1 MPTEAVRPQRAIIKW
16 TGWISA
22 IIAIMAWG
30 FPISPAMA
38 ATTIRATQATWHT
51 RTSPA
56 RTTGPV
62 TAGTNLK
69 VTQVTW
75 NAGTASIR
83 IDGSGAGSG
92 KTVLFSNAATKQQ
105 IGSMRAD
112 RAGSFTFAKQG
123 LSPAP
128 CSILIQGYDG
138 KTLTTGYTG
147 SPPAGC
153 SAPVQ
158 VTGFTITGPTS
169 VNESSSADYSATAT
183 YSNGSSQNVTTGTT
197 WTENSS
203 YASIN
208 SSGHL
213 VTSAVTSNQT
223 LLVSGAFN
231 GKTAVIT
238 VTIRNASTSPLSGSY
253 QVFAFNDL
261 GMHCYDPDF
270 SVFSILPLYNVLHAQ
285 VVQKGSSPKLMDSAV
300 NVTYKAMADAKG
312 SSNTTSKGKTNF
324 WTYVAALYGA
334 NPPVDEGLMGAKMP
348 GSANQPQ
355 PVAWEGGTENWFGAP
370 GIPITALDDNGT
382 INSYPLMNV
391 QALDP
396 ANAAVLSSLP
406 VVVPVSNE
414 MACNV
419 CHNTGNVAAVRSGIS
434 WSQKTDPAI
443 QFRENILL
451 LHDKLNNTSLSS
463 SQPVLCAS
471 CHYSPALDLGHTGP
485 SAVQKTHQTMSRAVH
500 GYHASRTTTTPPS
513 GNACYYCHPGEK
525 TQCARGVMDTAGL
538 TCLDCHGTMTAVA
551 QANRQPWSDLP
562 KCQSCHTGDAASNI
576 GGQIIRR
583 STYTAS
589 PDTATFIVATNKR
602 FAEQDNTLYRNS
614 VGHSGIACESCHGSP
629 HAEWPSREAN
639 DNRTATTIQGH
650 DGMITECTACHGTGL
665 ALTANGGP
673 HGIHNVNSSAWVSGH
688 HDMGANRQ
696 NCGTCHGT
704 TGAGT
709 VLSKAAANRT
719 LGGRT
724 IAKGTQIGC
733 GLCHKNEL

>member
-112 RAGSFTFAKQG
+112 KARISRFKTRLRPQ
-123 LSPAP
+123 AP

-238 VTIRNASTSPLSGSY
+238 VTIRNASTSPLSGTF
-253 QVFAFNDL
+253 QAFAVNDL

-270 SVFSILPLYNVLHAQ
+270 SVFSILPVYNVVHAQ
-285 VVQKGSSPKLMDSAV
+285 VIQKGSTPKIMDSTV
-300 NVTYKAMADAKG
+300 DVKYNAMADATG
-312 SSNTTSKGKTNF
+312 SINTTSAGKTNF
-324 WTYVAALYGA
+324 WTYVAALFGA
-334 NPPVDEGLMGAKMP
+334 NPPVDTGLMGAKMP
-348 GSANQPQ
+348 GSTNQPQ
-355 PVAWEGGTENWFGAP
+355 PFSWEGGTELVWRRR
-370 GIPITALDDNGT
+370 
-382 INSYPLMNV
+382 
-391 QALDP
+391 
-396 ANAAVLSSLP
+396 
-406 VVVPVSNE
+406 
-414 MACNV
+414 
-419 CHNTGNVAAVRSGIS
+419 H
-434 WSQKTDPAI
+434 
-443 QFRENILL
+443 
-451 LHDKLNNTSLSS
+451 
-463 SQPVLCAS
+463 
-471 CHYSPALDLGHTGP
+471 
-485 SAVQKTHQTMSRAVH
+485 
-500 GYHASRTTTTPPS
+500 
-513 GNACYYCHPGEK
+513 
-525 TQCARGVMDTAGL
+525 
-538 TCLDCHGTMTAVA
+538 
-551 QANRQPWSDLP
+551 SD
-562 KCQSCHTGDAASNI
+562 H
-576 GGQIIRR
+576 
-583 STYTAS
+583 
-589 PDTATFIVATNKR
+589 
-602 FAEQDNTLYRNS
+602 S
-614 VGHSGIACESCHGSP
+614 V
-629 HAEWPSREAN
+629 
-639 DNRTATTIQGH
+639 
-650 DGMITECTACHGTGL
+650 
-665 ALTANGGP
+665 
-673 HGIHNVNSSAWVSGH
+673 
-688 HDMGANRQ
+688 
-696 NCGTCHGT
+696 
-704 TGAGT
+704 
-709 VLSKAAANRT
+709 
-719 LGGRT
+719 
-724 IAKGTQIGC
+724 
-733 GLCHKNEL
+733 